1 MSRIHLNRIDL
12 NLLTVLHRI
21 HTEGSLTR
29 AAETL
34 NVTQSAVSHTLRRLR
49 EILGDPLFVRQ
60 GASLV
65 ATPLMKSLAGP
76 LHKVLVELEDVINSA
91 SDFDL
96 KTSSRR
102 FTLGMDERLEVFALP
117 SLVARSLSQAPD
129 IELRS
134 LKFSM
139 ENMESGLA
147 SGAMDIA
154 ISAGAVVSPSLLCE
168 KVASDTM
175 VVIGRAGHPLLK
187 GGHITLKAYLG
198 AEHISVTGSSVFPSE
213 EELVL
218 TRAGLNRRVRVRTQ
232 RYIAAS
238 TIVSRSD
245 LLLTMPVLYGRV
257 VNQAAHN
264 TIVALPKQIPTVD
277 YFMHWHTSSA
287 NDQGGIWLRDSV
299 MRSFAEPSYAG
310 LFLESTT

>member
-1 MSRIHLNRIDL
+1 MSRIHLSRIDL
-12 NLLTVLHRI
+12 NLLTVLQRI
-21 HTEGSLTR
+21 HSEGSLTR

-34 NVTQSAVSHTLRRLR
+34 NVTQSAVSHSLRRLR
-49 EILGDPLFVRQ
+49 DILADPLFVRQ
-60 GASLV
+60 GTNLV

-76 LHKVLVELEDVINSA
+76 LHKVLLELEDVVNCA

-102 FTLGMDERLEVFALP
+102 FTVGMDERLEVFGLP
-117 SLVARSLSQAPD
+117 SLVAAALPEAPG

-134 LKFSM
+134 VKFTMDS
-139 ENMESGLA
+139 MESGLG
-147 SGAMDIA
+147 SGAMDVA
-154 ISAGAVVSPSLLCE
+154 ISGGAFVSPNLLCE
-168 KVASDTM
+168 KVASDTL

-187 GGHITLKAYLG
+187 GGRITLKAYLG
-198 AEHISVTGSSVFPSE
+198 AEHIAVTGSSGFPSE

-245 LLLTMPVLYGRV
+245 LLLSMPELYGKV
-257 VNQAAHN
+257 VNQAARN
-264 TIVALPKQIPTVD
+264 TIVALPKRIPTVD
-277 YFMHWHTSSA
+277 YFMHWHRSSA
-287 NDQGGIWLRDSV
+287 NDQGGIWLREAV
-299 MRSFAEPSYAG
+299 TRSFSEPSYAG
-310 LFLESTT
+310 LFLESSA

>member
-12 NLLTVLHRI
+12 NLLTVLHRV

-34 NVTQSAVSHTLRRLR
+34 NVTQSAVSHSLRRLR

-60 GASLV
+60 GAALV

-76 LHKVLVELEDVINSA
+76 LHTVLLELEDVLNGA
-91 SDFDL
+91 SGFDL

-102 FTLGMDERLEVFALP
+102 FTIGMDERLEVFALP
-117 SLVARSLSQAPD
+117 SLIATSLSEAPNL
-129 IELRS
+129 ELRS
-134 LKFSM
+134 VKFNM
-139 ENMESGLA
+139 ENMESVLA

-154 ISAGAVVSPSLLCE
+154 ISAGAFVSPQLHF
-168 KVASDTM
+168 KHVASDTLM
-175 VVIGRAGHPLLK
+175 VMGRADHPLLK
-187 GGHITLKAYLG
+187 NNRISLKAYLG
-198 AEHISVTGSSVFPSE
+198 AEHVAVTGAAGFPSE

-232 RYIAAS
+232 RYIAAV

-245 LLLTMPVLYGRV
+245 LLLTLPVLYGRV
-257 VNQAAHN
+257 VNQAARN
-264 TIVALPKQIPTVD
+264 AIVALPKQIADVD
-277 YFMHWHTSSA
+277 YFMHWHSSAA
-287 NDQGGIWLRDSV
+287 NDQGGSWLRDAV
-299 MRSFAEPSYAG
+299 VRSFAEPSFAG
-310 LFLESTT
+310 LLMNRTQ

>member
-1 MSRIHLNRIDL
+1 MSKIHLNRIDL
-12 NLLTVLHRI
+12 NLLKVLHRI

-34 NVTQSAVSHTLRRLR
+34 NVTQSAVSHMLRRLR

-65 ATPLMKSLAGP
+65 ATPLMKGLAGP
-76 LHKVLVELEDVINSA
+76 LHKVLRELEDVIHGA
-91 SDFDL
+91 SEFDL
-96 KTSSRR
+96 KSSSRR
-102 FTLGMDERLEVFALP
+102 FTVGMDERLEVFALP
-117 SLVARSLSQAPD
+117 SLVAASLPQAPD

-134 LKFSM
+134 VKFSM
-139 ENMESGLA
+139 ENMESNLA

-154 ISAGAVVSPSLLCE
+154 ISAGSFVNPNLFCE
-168 KVASDTM
+168 KVAGDTL
-175 VVIGRAGHPLLK
+175 VVIGRTGHPLLK
-187 GGHITLKAYLG
+187 GGRISLKAYLS
-198 AEHISVTGSSVFPSE
+198 AEHVSVTGSSGFPSE

-218 TRAGLNRRVRVRTQ
+218 SRAGLSRRVRVRTQ

-257 VNQAAHN
+257 VNQAARN
-264 TIVALPKQIPTVD
+264 TIVALPKRIPTVD
-277 YFMHWHTSSA
+277 YFMHWHSSSA
-287 NDQGGIWLRDSV
+287 NDQGGIWLREAV

-310 LFLESTT
+310 LFLDGSD